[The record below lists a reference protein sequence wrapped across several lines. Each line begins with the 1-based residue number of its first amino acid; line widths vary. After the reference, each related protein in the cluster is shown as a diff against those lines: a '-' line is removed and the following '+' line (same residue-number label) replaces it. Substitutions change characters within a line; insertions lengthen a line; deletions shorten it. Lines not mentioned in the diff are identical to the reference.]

1 MRHRIGL
8 LPRLRRAVPGVPD
21 AAADP
26 APVSARSSVARAPA
40 PDRAAERREEASLL
54 QCAAEARYQRDRL
67 ALYNARMVTGR
78 PASATRLEELRRL
91 SAAADARLA
100 RAKGR

>member
-8 LPRLRRAVPGVPD
+8 LQRLRHAVLGSPEAARPAEVPVRAPVKH
-21 AAADP
+21 ARAAD
-26 APVSARSSVARAPA
+26 RAI
-40 PDRAAERREEASLL
+40 DRREEADLL
-54 QCAAEARYQRDRL
+54 QCEAEARYQRDRL

-78 PASATRLEELRRL
+78 PASGTRLEELRRL

-100 RAKGR
+100 RAKRR

>member
-8 LPRLRRAVPGVPD
+8 LQRLRRGVPGARVPAPPADVSAPPSAGRARAPD
-21 AAADP
+21 AAIE
-26 APVSARSSVARAPA
+26 RRAPA
-40 PDRAAERREEASLL
+40 NLL
-54 QCAAEARYQRDRL
+54 QAEAEARYQRDRL
-67 ALYNARMVTGR
+67 ALYNARMLTGR

-100 RAKGR
+100 HAKER

>member
-8 LPRLRRAVPGVPD
+8 LHRLRRAVPSSL
-21 AAADP
+21 AAAD
-26 APVSARSSVARAPA
+26 ASARPSVERAPA
-40 PDRAAERREEASLL
+40 PDRAAMRRQEADLL
-54 QCAAEARYQRDRL
+54 QAEAEARYQRDRL
-67 ALYNARMVTGR
+67 ALYNARILTGR

-100 RAKGR
+100 RAKRR

>member
-8 LPRLRRAVPGVPD
+8 LPRLRRAVLGFPD
-21 AAADP
+21 AADP
-26 APVSARSSVARAPA
+26 APVSVRPPVERAPA
-40 PDRAAERREEASLL
+40 PDRAAGRREEANLL
-54 QCAAEARYQRDRL
+54 QFEAEARYQRDRL

-78 PASATRLEELRRL
+78 PASAVRLEELKRL

-100 RAKGR
+100 RAKGG